1 MKMKKKIFVPLF
13 LMIVICVISS
23 NGTGNNVFKS
33 TEDQQIDVMVT
44 IYNSLALIKDT
55 RKIKLDIGDGELKVV
70 DIASAIIPET
80 VYLRSINNQPNLSVF
95 EQNYRYDLIN
105 SDKLLDKYVGKKIKI
120 IDWNKFQ
127 DRKEEIEAVLISN
140 NDGQIYK
147 INGDIYLD
155 HPGYKVLPGI
165 PDDLVTT
172 PTLTW
177 LFKNEKKQ
185 EQDIEIYYLARN
197 VGWNA
202 NYIVSID
209 EISSSADIKGWV
221 TLDNKSGVD
230 YKDATVRLAAGNV
243 NIIDR
248 VPHIDQSRR
257 AFKTMALES
266 AEQFSE
272 KEFSD
277 YHVYDLYRKTTLKN
291 KEAKQISFFDASGI
305 SIKHEYIIKGT
316 EGYAVRQYRTENK
329 KQPVAVY
336 VSFTNS
342 HENKIGI
349 PIPAGVMRVYK
360 KDNENLYFVGEDR
373 IDHTPK
379 NEELRLHIGNAFD
392 VIAERI
398 QTDYK
403 RVTSNLHES
412 EWSITIRNHKDKDV
426 VVSVIEPVL
435 GNWEVIKN
443 SHPFEKVDAST
454 IKFDVKV
461 LKNEKVEII
470 YKIKIGL

>member
-1 MKMKKKIFVPLF
+1 MKIKKDIFFPLF
-13 LMIVICVISS
+13 VILVISVISS

-33 TEDQQIDVMVT
+33 TGEHQTDVMVT
-44 IYNSLALIKDT
+44 IYNNLALIKET
-55 RKIKLDIGDGELKVV
+55 RKIKLNIGDGELSFV
-70 DIASAIIPET
+70 DIASTIIPES
-80 VYLRSINNQPNLSVF
+80 VHLRSLNNHSNFSVL

-105 SDKLLDKYVGKKIKI
+105 FDKLLDKYVGKKIKI

-155 HPGYKVLPGI
+155 HPGYKVLPDM

-172 PTLTW
+172 PTLTC
-177 LFKNEKKQ
+177 LYKNKKNKDH
-185 EQDIEIYYLARN
+185 DIEIYYLARN

-209 EISSSADIKGWV
+209 EISSSADISGWV

-230 YKDATVRLAAGNV
+230 YKDATVRLAAGNI
-243 NIIDR
+243 NTIER
-248 VPHIDQSRR
+248 GPSLGTRR

-266 AEQFSE
+266 AAQFSE

-277 YHVYDLYRKTTLKN
+277 YHIYDLYRKSTLKN
-291 KEAKQISFFDASGI
+291 KEAKQISFFEASGVF
-305 SIKHEYIIKGT
+305 IKHEYIVKGT
-316 EGYAVRQYRTENK
+316 EGYAIRQYRAENK
-329 KQPVAVY
+329 KQPVTVY
-336 VSFTNS
+336 VSFKNS
-342 HENKIGI
+342 DENSLGM

-360 KDNENLYFVGEDR
+360 KDDKNLQFIGEDR
-373 IDHTPK
+373 VDHTPK
-379 NEELRLHIGNAFD
+379 DEELRLRIGNAFD

-412 EWSITIRNHKDKDV
+412 EWSITIRNHKDKDI
-426 VVSVIEPVL
+426 VVSVIEPVR
-435 GNWEVIKN
+435 GNWKVIKN
-443 SHPFEKVDAST
+443 NHPFEKIDAST

-461 LKNEKVEII
+461 PHNEKVEII
-470 YKIKIGL
+470 YKIKVGL